1 MSVSR
6 FSRFSRLHAFSHRVS
21 DRTIHGT
28 MEIAPMGLAEILKLT
43 RKPSNPRSEIVTA
56 LAELDIDAA
65 EREAADLEAQ
75 RRRLLVSGDDTA
87 LEAIEVKIT
96 AANRAIERTLA
107 LREELEARLAGIDA
121 ETAEADRRAR
131 YEQAVSI
138 RAAGEKALRKYPQI
152 ARQLLDLLETLAS
165 AEIAISA
172 ANADRPEGSPELESV
187 EAMRCLPA
195 EPRELLR
202 TESVPDA
209 WCYQDG
215 DRVDPGLVA
224 GIVSTDGR
232 TGFLQRKEG
241 SGQRDIAVFKR
252 RLERQV
258 FNEARA
264 PYTAPRLAGEII
276 LPGLFPGTAYWDGFV
291 DDPHAILARVVEA
304 REDLGAPGRD
314 PRAPRNS
321 FDRIVPVDG
330 I

>member
-1 MSVSR
+1 
-6 FSRFSRLHAFSHRVS
+6 
-21 DRTIHGT
+21 
-28 MEIAPMGLAEILKLT
+28 MGLAEILKLT
-43 RKPSNPRSEIVTA
+43 RKPSNPRTEIVAA

-65 EREAADLEAQ
+65 ERSADDLEAQ
-75 RRRLLVSGDDTA
+75 RRRLLVSGDDAA

-96 AANRAIERTLA
+96 TANRAIERTLA

-131 YEQAVSI
+131 YDQAVSI
-138 RAAGEKALRKYPQI
+138 RGTAEKALRKYPQI

-165 AEIAISA
+165 AEIAINT
-172 ANADRPEGSPELESV
+172 ANADRPEGLPEIESV
-187 EAMRCLPA
+187 EAMRCLPGDA
-195 EPRELLR
+195 RELLR
-202 TESVPDA
+202 TESVPDI

-215 DRVDPGLVA
+215 DRVDPGLIA
-224 GIVSTDGR
+224 RIESTDGK
-232 TGFLQRKEG
+232 TGFLQMKEG
-241 SGQRDIAVFKR
+241 AGQRDIPVFKR
-252 RLERQV
+252 RFERQV

-304 REDLGAPGRD
+304 REDLAASSRD
-314 PRAPRNS
+314 PRPPRNS
-321 FDRIVPVDG
+321 FDRVVPIDG